1 MFLIFLQKNWK
12 DFFFALQTV
21 EKLDYLLN
29 EAGIPPIKVLRSFSV
44 LASRIEVIRRQ
55 LEQLR
60 AIGHEPYTL
69 SVVGVSRQRFEKYL
83 KKLGETD
90 ENVKISA
97 ELWGCIFPIK
107 SFSCK
112 RKYLNSVSTSWMNF
126 CRLSVVVPFH
136 KSPPASRISSQI
148 SEISENGTYS
158 RSLAVSCTILGA
170 SLTTFVWTPLS
181 PRFSFVSQ
189 TWASFKGRETLQA
202 FVKKYRSSR
211 LCGKE
216 ERIVQKA

>member
-1 MFLIFLQKNWK
+1 M
-12 DFFFALQTV
+12 QTV
-21 EKLDYLLN
+21 EKLDYLLD

-97 ELWGCIFPIK
+97 EL
-107 SFSCK
+107 
-112 RKYLNSVSTSWMNF
+112 
-126 CRLSVVVPFH
+126 
-136 KSPPASRISSQI
+136 
-148 SEISENGTYS
+148 
-158 RSLAVSCTILGA
+158 
-170 SLTTFVWTPLS
+170 
-181 PRFSFVSQ
+181 
-189 TWASFKGRETLQA
+189 
-202 FVKKYRSSR
+202 
-211 LCGKE
+211 
-216 ERIVQKA
+216 